1 VPLLVPAVLLLLL
14 PPALM
19 MGLVRLIGL
28 PAPFLLLALL
38 LLPVGLL
45 LRSASR
51 RLATSGRTPAAG
63 EGRQHTTAQ
72 RNMASEQS
80 AGVLQVDSWWQ
91 KHFLH
96 QLYHKGSTTPPPLLL
111 AAGRSSLNRSSVPC
125 NVQAN
130 SRPPLLQRSSAKRLP
145 SYGDTGQTI
154 TASLLATRTHS

>member
-1 VPLLVPAVLLLLL
+1 LAVDPAGGIPAPLLLLLLVPLLLPAPLLLL

-19 MGLVRLIGL
+19 MGLVWLIGL

-72 RNMASEQS
+72 RDMVNEQP
-80 AGVLQVDSWWQ
+80 A
-91 KHFLH
+91 
-96 QLYHKGSTTPPPLLL
+96 
-111 AAGRSSLNRSSVPC
+111 RVPQC
-125 NVQAN
+125 
-130 SRPPLLQRSSAKRLP
+130 
-145 SYGDTGQTI
+145 
-154 TASLLATRTHS
+154 